1 MTMMPYENGRG
12 CPKCRFAPNGC
23 PSGCCVKPYYV
34 WKGERLT
41 PERKAV
47 LREEAMIRYYSNKKV
62 PKKQNKKQNKKQ
74 IPKVR
79 TKQNVPGVEN
89 THRFV
94 VYVLS
99 NTSLPGILKVGK
111 SKHLKSRLGVLNTGV
126 PTNYTVE
133 GYVEFETNEGMDK
146 GEKVAHRFLDNSR
159 LSKKKEFFTCSAGE
173 AIHAINRAK
182 DELEIVIIT

>member
-1 MTMMPYENGRG
+1 MITPYENGKG

-23 PSGCCVKPYYV
+23 RSGCRVKPYYL
-34 WKGERLT
+34 WNGERLT

-47 LREEAMIRYYSNKKV
+47 LREEAMIRYYSTKKV
-62 PKKQNKKQNKKQ
+62 PKKQNKKQ

-79 TKQNVPGVEN
+79 PKQNVPGVEN

-99 NTSLPGILKVGK
+99 NASLPGILKVGK

-126 PTNYTVE
+126 PTNYIVE
-133 GYVEFETNEGMDK
+133 GYVEFETREGMDK
-146 GEKVAHRFLDNSR
+146 GEKVSHNFLDNSR
-159 LSKKKEFFTCSAGE
+159 FSKKKEFFTCSVDE
-173 AIHAINRAK
+173 AIHAINRCK
-182 DELEIVIIT
+182 DELEVVILT

>member
-1 MTMMPYENGRG
+1 MVTPYENGRG

-23 PSGCCVKPYYV
+23 PSGCCVKPYYTR
-34 WKGERLT
+34 KGEGLT
-41 PERKAV
+41 PERKAI

-62 PKKQNKKQNKKQ
+62 PEKQNKKQ

-79 TKQNVPGVEN
+79 PKQNVPCVEN

-99 NTSLPGILKVGK
+99 NLSLPGILKVGK

-146 GEKVAHRFLDNSR
+146 GEKVAHKFLDNSR
-159 LSKKKEFFTCSAGE
+159 LSKKKEFFACSAGE

-182 DELEIVIIT
+182 DELEVVILT